1 MNGLYLKEGFIET
14 ERGNIFRPQRMTRF
28 QFQFNI
34 KSREEVKLMAN
45 ENKSNI
51 LTFFMNYGWY
61 KKYLLPGFI
70 AQSVLVAGGY
80 GTGRE
85 LVEYFVQYGPTGGLM
100 GMGLTA
106 VLWAVLFALSFEF
119 ARVFKAYDYRT
130 FFEKLIGKGWVIY
143 EASFIVLLFLIM
155 GVVGAASGS
164 ILRDTFNLPPII
176 GSGIFLIM
184 VAYLTYSGSKLI
196 EIVMSWWSY
205 LLYAV
210 YFCLLFITITKFGS
224 SISANFTAD
233 IVKPGWQMGGFKY
246 AFYNI
251 AVVSTI
257 LFSLNYIETR
267 REAIISGVVASLIC
281 IAPALM
287 FHMVMSGFYP
297 EVLGMEI
304 PVNSIVA
311 KLGVKFL
318 LAAWLITLFGTMIE
332 TGVGFFHSINERIN
346 STLIAKRGTGMSNLA
361 RGAVGTVLATIGLII
376 SNFGLIALIAK
387 GYGTISW
394 IFFILQGV
402 ALCTIGVYKIYE
414 HGKASK

>member
-1 MNGLYLKEGFIET
+1 
-14 ERGNIFRPQRMTRF
+14 
-28 QFQFNI
+28 
-34 KSREEVKLMAN
+34 MAD
-45 ENKSNI
+45 ESKHSFFS
-51 LTFFMNYGWY
+51 FFMNYSWY

-100 GMGLTA
+100 GMVLTA
-106 VLWAVLFALSFEF
+106 VLWAGLFALSFEF
-119 ARVFKAYDYRT
+119 ARIFKAYDYRT
-130 FFEKLIGKGWVIY
+130 FFEKLIGKGWIIY
-143 EASFIVLLFLIM
+143 EISFIVLLFLIM

-196 EIVMSWWSY
+196 EVALSWWSY
-205 LLYAV
+205 VLYAV
-210 YFCLLFITITKFGS
+210 YIWLLVVAVSKFGGV
-224 SISANFTAD
+224 ISANFAAD
-233 IVKPGWQMGGFKY
+233 VVKPGWQMGGFKY

-267 REAIISGVVASLIC
+267 REAIISGITASLIC

-287 FHMVMSGFYP
+287 FHVVMAGFYP
-297 EVLGMEI
+297 DVLSMEVPINGI
-304 PVNSIVA
+304 IA

-346 STLIAKRGTGMSNLA
+346 STLIAKRGTGMSNMA
-361 RGAVGTVLATIGLII
+361 RGAVGAALAAMGLLI

-394 IFFILQGV
+394 VFFILQGV
-402 ALCTIGVYKIYE
+402 ALCTIGVYKIYK
-414 HGKASK
+414 HDKASD